1 MSMSVSQTLP
11 GAAMP
16 TVVNTHQAEAWN
28 GYEGHHWADHP
39 DRYDAANDGMNNPLL
54 DAAAITESDHVL
66 DIGCGNG
73 RTTRLA
79 ARRAS
84 RGQVVGID
92 LSAPMLQRARTRAA
106 EEGIGNIVFEQ
117 GDAQVHPF
125 TEGGFDVAISR
136 GGVMFFADPVAA
148 FGNIR
153 RALRPGGRLAVVCP
167 RAVGAEDDFAR
178 ALAPLWAA
186 MREHGPAAKDG
197 PGPASLADTD
207 RIDEVLA
214 GAGFTDITATA
225 ITVPM
230 VFGQDSADAAEF
242 FMAMGPMRFNLA
254 TAGTA
259 VLHQVRSAVTDS
271 LRGFEESGAVTLRGA
286 LWLVRAIRPALVR
299 A

>member
-1 MSMSVSQTLP
+1 V
-11 GAAMP
+11 A
-16 TVVNTHQAEAWN
+16 
-28 GYEGHHWADHP
+28 
-39 DRYDAANDGMNNPLL
+39 
-54 DAAAITESDHVL
+54 
-66 DIGCGNG
+66 
-73 RTTRLA
+73 
-79 ARRAS
+79 
-84 RGQVVGID
+84 GID
-92 LSAPMLQRARTRAA
+92 LSTPMLQRARARAT
-106 EEGIGNIVFEQ
+106 EEGIGNVVVEQ

-167 RAVGAEDDFAR
+167 RGVGADDDFAR

-186 MREHGPAAKDG
+186 MREYGPAAEDG
-197 PGPASLADTD
+197 PGPASLADID
-207 RIDEVLA
+207 RIDEILT
-214 GAGFTDITATA
+214 GAGFTDITTTA

-230 VFGQDSADAAEF
+230 VFGQDAADAAEF

-254 TAGTA
+254 TADSA
-259 VLHQVRSAVTDS
+259 ALDRVRSAVTDS
-271 LRGFEESGAVTLRGA
+271 LRGFEGTGAVTLRGA